1 MTIEEEIFKK
11 SKLNEDKLLEY
22 GFKKEKDN
30 YIYSKDI
37 MNGCMKIYINID
49 NNKNI
54 TSKIIDKDF
63 NEEYT
68 AFRNN
73 EKEGSFSGKVKEEF
87 EKVLID
93 IRESC
98 SKKENFIFEQSNRL
112 EKYIKEKYND
122 SPTFE
127 WKTSPDFGIF
137 RNKDTKKW
145 YALLMNINF
154 NKLDKTKNEEVEIVN
169 IKLDENE
176 IIDLLKQE
184 GFYPAWHMNKKYW
197 ISITLNDK
205 IDDKL
210 LFKLVDESYSYA
222 EKK

>member
-11 SKLNEDKLLEY
+11 SKLNEDKILKY
-22 GFKKEKDN
+22 GFKKEKDFFI
-30 YIYSKDI
+30 IYKDI
-37 MNGCMKIYINID
+37 MNNCMKVEIKID
-49 NNKNI
+49 KDKNVVARV
-54 TSKIIDKDF
+54 IDKDF

-73 EKEGSFSGKVKEEF
+73 QKEGSFSGKVKEEF
-87 EKVLID
+87 EKVLIEV
-93 IRESC
+93 RESC
-98 SKKENFIFEQSNRL
+98 SKKENFVFEQSNRL

-127 WKTSPDFGIF
+127 WETSPDFGVF
-137 RNKDTKKW
+137 RNKDTEKW
-145 YALLMNINF
+145 YALLMNIDMS
-154 NKLDKTKNEEVEIVN
+154 KLDKTKTGNIEIVN

-176 IIDLLKQE
+176 IVDLLKKD

-210 LFKLVDESYSYA
+210 LFKLVDESYSYS

>member
-1 MTIEEEIFKK
+1 MTLEEEIFKK
-11 SKLNEDKLLEY
+11 SKLNEDKILKY
-22 GFKKEKDN
+22 GFKKEKDFFI
-30 YIYSKDI
+30 IYKDI
-37 MNGCMKIYINID
+37 MNNCMKVEIKID
-49 NNKNI
+49 KDKNVVARV
-54 TSKIIDKDF
+54 IDKDF

-73 EKEGSFSGKVKEEF
+73 QKEGSFSGKVKKEF

-98 SKKENFIFEQSNRL
+98 SKKENFVFEQSNRL
-112 EKYIKEKYND
+112 EKYIKEKYD
-122 SPTFE
+122 DTPTFE
-127 WKTSPDFGIF
+127 WETSPDFGVF

-145 YALLMNINF
+145 YALLMNIDMS
-154 NKLDKTKNEEVEIVN
+154 KLDKTKTGNIEIVN

-176 IIDLLKQE
+176 IIDLLKKD

-210 LFKLVDESYSYA
+210 LFKLVDESYSYS